1 MHSTIILPGFE
12 ETIIRKTEVRDGQ
25 YFIHFEMPVKPHD
38 CPRCET
44 VTERVHDYRITKM
57 KHIKIMERMTI
68 ILS

>member
-38 CPRCET
+38 CPSMWNRNGTC
-44 VTERVHDYRITKM
+44 
-57 KHIKIMERMTI
+57 
-68 ILS
+68 S